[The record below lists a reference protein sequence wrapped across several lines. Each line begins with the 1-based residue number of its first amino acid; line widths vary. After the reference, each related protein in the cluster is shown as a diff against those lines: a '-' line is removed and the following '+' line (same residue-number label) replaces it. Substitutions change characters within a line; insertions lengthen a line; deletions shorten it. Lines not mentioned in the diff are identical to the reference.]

1 MIGGGEW
8 GVERAKEIPERIPS
22 PSPSTAPAIS
32 IGLPVYNGAATIGR
46 AIIALLGQTFAD
58 FELIISD
65 NGSTD
70 ATEEICRDYAR
81 RDPRIRYV
89 RQPRNRGPAP
99 NFAFVLA
106 EARGPLFMW
115 AAADDHWQP
124 EFLAANVE
132 ALQQNTSAIASVSRV
147 AMPGL
152 ADAGTRPL
160 VGPFVR
166 KVRHLLRENAGNSRF
181 YGLFRT
187 GIICRALEEGSG
199 SFIASDWAVVIAAAR
214 RGHFVEVDR
223 LLMTRSTR
231 GTSSSWRRQMDS
243 LGVQGLSR
251 AFPFYGFTKWL
262 WRNMTWWEF
271 LACLDLI
278 LLRNLAVTVHYSLEI
293 VRGWRDRAATPTRM
307 TRPA

>member
-8 GVERAKEIPERIPS
+8 GLERGREIPERIP
-22 PSPSTAPAIS
+22 PSAPAPAVS
-32 IGLPVYNGAATIGR
+32 IGLPVYNGAATIAR
-46 AIIALLGQTFAD
+46 AIIALLAQSFAD

-81 RDPRIRYV
+81 RDARIRYI
-89 RQPRNRGPAP
+89 RHPRNRGPAP
-99 NFAFVLA
+99 NLAFVLA
-106 EARGPLFMW
+106 EARAPLFMW
-115 AAADDHWQP
+115 AAADDHWHP
-124 EFLAANVE
+124 DFLAANVE
-132 ALQQNTSAIASVSRV
+132 ALQLNTSAIASVSRV

-160 VGPFVR
+160 TGSFVR
-166 KVRHLLRENAGNSRF
+166 KVRQLLYENAGNSRF

-223 LLMTRSTR
+223 LLMTRSPR
-231 GTSSSWRRQMDS
+231 GTSSTWSRQMDS
-243 LGVQGLSR
+243 LGVQGMSR
-251 AFPFYGFTKWL
+251 AWPFWGFTEWL

-271 LACLDLI
+271 LTCLDLI
-278 LLRNLAVTVHYSLEI
+278 LLRNLSVTAHHALE
-293 VRGWRDRAATPTRM
+293 VSRGWLGRATTQPGLA
-307 TRPA
+307 RPA

>member
-1 MIGGGEW
+1 MAIMT
-8 GVERAKEIPERIPS
+8 S
-22 PSPSTAPAIS
+22 PSVS

-46 AIIALLGQTFAD
+46 AIIALLGQTFSD

-81 RDPRIRYV
+81 RDERIRYV
-89 RQPRNRGPAP
+89 RHPRNRGPAP

-106 EARGPLFMW
+106 EARGALFMW
-115 AAADDHWQP
+115 AAADDHWHP

-132 ALQQNTSAIASVSRV
+132 VLRADPRFIGSVSRC

-160 VGPFVR
+160 RGSFVR
-166 KVRHLLRENAGNSRF
+166 KVRKLIRENAGNSRF

-187 GIICRALEEGSG
+187 GVICRALEEGSG
-199 SFIASDWAVVIAAAR
+199 SFIASDWAVTIAAAR
-214 RGHFVEVDR
+214 RGDFAEVDR
-223 LLMTRSTR
+223 MLMTRSTR
-231 GTSSSWRRQMDS
+231 GTSSSWARQMDS
-243 LGVQGLSR
+243 LGVRGPSR
-251 AFPFYGFTKWL
+251 ALPFYGFTLWL
-262 WRNMTWWEF
+262 WRNMAWWEF
-271 LACLDLI
+271 VACVDLI
-278 LLRNLAVTVHYSLEI
+278 LLRNLSVTVHYGLEI
-293 VRGWRDRAATPTRM
+293 ARGWRARTAMPDQV